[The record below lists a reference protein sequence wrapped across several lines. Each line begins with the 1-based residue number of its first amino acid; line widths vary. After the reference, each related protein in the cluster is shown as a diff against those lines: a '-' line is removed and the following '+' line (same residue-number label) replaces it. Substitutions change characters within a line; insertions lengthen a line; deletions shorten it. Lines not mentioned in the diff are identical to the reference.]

1 MILTISTIQEFT
13 FIDLY
18 NTLNKASD
26 NLVLEVSIGGGYNS
40 NLDWASDYLW
50 ALFIGENIAEFCE
63 SIVAKEQ
70 SGLIEFVFIPK
81 NLTELTSKLIWL
93 ATPFEED
100 SEEDIE
106 FQEIYHNFAESLETR
121 KLHFPEIADGY
132 LANFMGG
139 ECDLG
144 DNEVE
149 ELHSKY
155 PERRH
160 QFWKSFA
167 SNNIGYD
174 FYVSQHSWI
183 IPLEVNAETLLRKFG
198 GFENEMP
205 PLEEAEYLSLMNL
218 QPIVFNKTIVVR
230 FPQERLYDAQK
241 CAKDIWDEKF
251 FIKNYKSSGESD
263 SQLRDI
269 FQTVSQLG
277 KGIYI
282 EDIQQRIN
290 KIFLSREGEILILC
304 DNVAQYIFFNDS
316 HKQIKYE
323 TLKEYFSVLSKISE
337 SFRILVGKPTEIAC
351 PWNTL
356 DDEKFE
362 ELCYDIIYTYYQ
374 TGKNIKK
381 MGKSRS
387 RDGGRDIIFNTP
399 TRAGKSSVKWIVQCK
414 LIKDGSS
421 LTKKKLIEVS
431 DTVAQYGAG
440 GFCVMTSGV
449 IDSALHDKLEAI
461 ADNTSIEIDEWS
473 RLEIERFLAKHP
485 EIKYRYFSKN

>member
-1 MILTISTIQEFT
+1 
-13 FIDLY
+13 
-18 NTLNKASD
+18 
-26 NLVLEVSIGGGYNS
+26 
-40 NLDWASDYLW
+40 
-50 ALFIGENIAEFCE
+50 
-63 SIVAKEQ
+63 
-70 SGLIEFVFIPK
+70 
-81 NLTELTSKLIWL
+81 
-93 ATPFEED
+93 
-100 SEEDIE
+100 
-106 FQEIYHNFAESLETR
+106 
-121 KLHFPEIADGY
+121 
-132 LANFMGG
+132 
-139 ECDLG
+139 
-144 DNEVE
+144 
-149 ELHSKY
+149 
-155 PERRH
+155 
-160 QFWKSFA
+160 
-167 SNNIGYD
+167 
-174 FYVSQHSWI
+174 
-183 IPLEVNAETLLRKFG
+183 
-198 GFENEMP
+198 
-205 PLEEAEYLSLMNL
+205 
-218 QPIVFNKTIVVR
+218 
-230 FPQERLYDAQK
+230 
-241 CAKDIWDEKF
+241 
-251 FIKNYKSSGESD
+251 
-263 SQLRDI
+263 
-269 FQTVSQLG
+269 LG